1 MAVDWHRIWQGH
13 RRSGAIALVLLVV
26 LFIGLVIVINYG
38 LRGMRVDLTENRL
51 YTLAP
56 GTRNILRSLD
66 EPINLY
72 FYFTRQAAEQ
82 APYIKT
88 YANRVRELLEEL
100 AARSNGKIRLQVID
114 PEPFSEAQDRADEF
128 GLTAVPL
135 GASGESLYFG
145 LAGTNSTDGRAV
157 IDFFQPE
164 KEEFL
169 EYDLAKLIVEL
180 ARPKKPVIGLLST
193 LPMGADF
200 NQATG
205 QMRDPWVVMQ
215 QLEQLFTVR
224 MLTPE
229 MTSIDKDI
237 DVLMLVHP
245 KALSQA
251 ALYAIDQF
259 VLRGGRALV
268 FVDPQAESDP
278 AGGQQPG
285 NPFGN
290 MGGDRSSSLGPLFTA
305 WGVEFNPRQVVG
317 DLQYALTV
325 NTRTG
330 EPARHIAFIGFDKAA
345 FNAKDVITAA
355 LGSINAATVG
365 SLTFKGASGLSF
377 EPLLQSS
384 AEAGVLPVE
393 RFAFLADPA
402 SLRDGF
408 RPTGERYV
416 IAARLSGKLRTA
428 FPNGNPATS
437 ASAPPSAD
445 TVALKE
451 SAQPANLVI
460 VADTDILTD
469 NLWVRNQ
476 SFFGQRFATAWAN
489 NGDFVFN
496 AIDNLTGNGD
506 LISIRGRASFVRPF
520 QRVDALRRD
529 AEDRFRAKEQE
540 LQQQLRDTEQK
551 LTELQSR
558 RSDQSSLILTPEQEK
573 ELTRFQDEKV
583 RVRREL
589 REVRH
594 GLDQEIERLGTVL
607 KVLNIAL
614 VPVLILIAA
623 LVTFVWRRRRRT
635 AGAVGVAR

>member
-1 MAVDWHRIWQGH
+1 MGFDLRKVWQGH
-13 RRSGAIALVLLVV
+13 RGSGALALVLLAVV
-26 LFIGLVIVINYG
+26 FIGLVIVINYG
-38 LRGMRVDLTENRL
+38 LRGARADLTQNRL

-56 GTRNILRSLD
+56 GTRNILKNLD

-72 FYFTRQAAEQ
+72 FYFTRGAADQ
-82 APYIKT
+82 VPYIKT
-88 YANRVRELLEEL
+88 YANRVRDMLEEL
-100 AARSNGKIRLQVID
+100 TARSNGKIRLQVID

-128 GLTAVPL
+128 GLSGVPL
-135 GASGESLYFG
+135 GSTGETLYFG
-145 LAGTNSTDGRAV
+145 LAGTNSTDGRAS

-169 EYDLAKLIVEL
+169 EYDIAKLIVEL
-180 ARPKKPVIGLLST
+180 SRPKKAVVGLLST
-193 LPMGADF
+193 LPMGSDF

-205 QMRDPWVVMQ
+205 QMREPWTVMS
-215 QLEQLFTVR
+215 QLEQLFTVKN
-224 MLTPE
+224 LTPE
-229 MTSIDKDI
+229 LTSIDPDV

-245 KALSQA
+245 KGLSQS

-259 VLRGGRALV
+259 VLRGGRALI
-268 FVDPQAESDP
+268 FVDPQAEADP
-278 AGGQQPG
+278 AGQQPG

-290 MGGDRSSSLGPLFTA
+290 MGGDKSSNLAPLFAA
-305 WGVEFNPRQVVG
+305 WGVDYNPRQVVG
-317 DLQYALTV
+317 DLQYALSV
-325 NTRTG
+325 STRTG
-330 EPARHIAFIGFDKAA
+330 DPVRHIGFIGFDKEA

-355 LGSINAATVG
+355 LNNINAATVG
-365 SLTFKGASGLSF
+365 SLKLKSGSTLSF

-384 AEAGVLPVE
+384 AQAGVLPVE
-393 RFAFLADPA
+393 RFAFLSDPA

-408 RPTGERYV
+408 RPSGERYV
-416 IAARLSGKLRTA
+416 IAARLSGKVKTA
-428 FPNGNPATS
+428 FPNGNPA
-437 ASAPPSAD
+437 ANAPATPPVP
-445 TVALKE
+445 VAAGLKE
-451 SAQPANLVI
+451 SAQPANLVV
-460 VADTDILTD
+460 VADTDLLTD

-520 QRVDALRRD
+520 ERVEGLRRD

-558 RSDQSSLILTPEQEK
+558 RSDKSSLILTPDQEK

-583 RVRREL
+583 RIRKDL

-594 GLDQEIERLGTVL
+594 GLDQDIEHLGTVL

-614 VPVLILIAA
+614 VPILILIAGLA
-623 LVTFVWRRRRRT
+623 AFAWRRSRR
-635 AGAVGVAR
+635 APKSG

>member
-1 MAVDWHRIWQGH
+1 MAVDWHKIWQGH
-13 RRSGAIALVLLVV
+13 RRSGAIALVLLAV
-26 LFIGLVIVINYG
+26 LFMGLVIVINYG
-38 LRGMRVDLTENRL
+38 LRGVRVDLTENRL

-56 GTRNILRSLD
+56 GTRNILKSLD

-72 FYFTRQAAEQ
+72 FYFTNKAAEQ

-169 EYDLAKLIVEL
+169 EYDVAKLIVEL
-180 ARPKKPVIGLLST
+180 SRPKKSVVGLLST

-229 MTSIDKDI
+229 LTSIDKDV

-290 MGGDRSSSLGPLFTA
+290 MGADRSSSLGPLFTA

-325 NTRTG
+325 NTRMG
-330 EPARHIAFIGFDKAA
+330 EPTRHIAFIGFDKSA

-355 LGSINAATVG
+355 LGNINAATVG
-365 SLTFKGASGLSF
+365 SLSFKNTSGLTF

-384 AEAGVLPVE
+384 AAAGVLPVE

-416 IAARLSGKLRTA
+416 VAARLSGKLKTA
-428 FPNGNPATS
+428 FPNGNPAPAN
-437 ASAPPSAD
+437 ASAPPSPD
-445 TVALKE
+445 TVPLKE
-451 SAQPANLVI
+451 SKQPVNLVI

-594 GLDQEIERLGTVL
+594 GLDQDIERLGTVL

-623 LVTFVWRRRRRT
+623 LVTFLWRRRRRAART
-635 AGAVGVAR
+635 A